1 MKEGETMRVANSLL
15 LKDDKILLLF
25 KQSRQKWFL
34 PGGKAEFSENVLQT
48 GCREFFEETG
58 LKLQNVELWAVTTV
72 VVEEESNQKEWMLYT
87 IKGTDATG
95 VLNKVNRE
103 GTLEW
108 HDIDKIDELPMFEG
122 DRFIIKHL
130 ISHNGPMVSTQ
141 FYTPSYDLIKIISSY
156 DVTVEAAI

>member
-25 KQSRQKWFL
+25 KQSRQ
-34 PGGKAEFSENVLQT
+34 
-48 GCREFFEETG
+48 
-58 LKLQNVELWAVTTV
+58 NVELGAVTTV

>member
-1 MKEGETMRVANSLL
+1 M
-15 LKDDKILLLF
+15 
-25 KQSRQKWFL
+25 
-34 PGGKAEFSENVLQT
+34 
-48 GCREFFEETG
+48 
-58 LKLQNVELWAVTTV
+58 TTV

-156 DVTVEAAI
+156 DVTVEAEI